1 MASDGNGCTSAS
13 KRRARVA
20 AGIVNERASFD
31 GRDVCARRN
40 LSDIQGDRPHS
51 VAQSEFGG
59 RGLPLYLY
67 LYSYLYS
74 AKGYE
79 KDKGLPPPFSA
90 TCGADQLTGRRFI
103 YDGHH
108 VTYSIVAR
116 DPQTRELGVAVQS
129 HYFQVGP
136 TVPWAISGVGA
147 VATQSR
153 VDVRYGPLGLELM
166 RAGYGV
172 DQALA
177 ALLASD
183 PEPEVRQVAMVDA
196 EGRVA
201 VHTGRRCI
209 AEAGHRTGSG
219 YSVQANLML
228 RDTVWDTM
236 VGAFEGTGGP
246 LAERMLAA
254 LDAAEA
260 EGGDIRGKQSA
271 AMLVV
276 AGTPTG
282 RSWEDRL
289 IDLRVEDHG
298 EPLMELRR
306 LLRLK
311 RAYQSLREADLAV
324 QRGDSKTAALL
335 RANALQVGPDLP
347 ELRFWVALGMAA
359 AGDMERSVPLL
370 REVIKSD
377 SRWWETM
384 RRLPASGRLSG
395 ELLDELQRRL
405 RTA

>member
-1 MASDGNGCTSAS
+1 
-13 KRRARVA
+13 
-20 AGIVNERASFD
+20 
-31 GRDVCARRN
+31 
-40 LSDIQGDRPHS
+40 L
-51 VAQSEFGG
+51 
-59 RGLPLYLY
+59 
-67 LYSYLYS
+67 
-74 AKGYE
+74 
-79 KDKGLPPPFSA
+79 
-90 TCGADQLTGRRFI
+90 
-103 YDGHH
+103 
-108 VTYSIVAR
+108 TYSIVAR
-116 DPQTRELGVAVQS
+116 DPQTGEFGVAVQS

-153 VDVRYGPLGLELM
+153 VEVRYGPLGLELM
-166 RAGYGV
+166 RAGYGA

-183 PEPEVRQVAMVDA
+183 HEPEVRQVAMVDA

-228 RDTVWDTM
+228 RGTVWDAM
-236 VGAFEGTGGP
+236 AGAFERTGGP

-276 AGTPTG
+276 AGTPTR

-298 EPLMELRR
+298 EPLVELRR

-311 RAYQSLREADLAV
+311 RAYQSLRDADLAA
-324 QRGDSKTAALL
+324 QRGDGQVAAQLRETALEL
-335 RANALQVGPDLP
+335 GPDLI
-347 ELRFWVALGMAA
+347 ELRFWAALGMAA
-359 AGDMERSVPLL
+359 VGDIDRSIPILQ
-370 REVIKSD
+370 EVVDSD
-377 SRWWETM
+377 SRWLETM
-384 RRLPASGRLSG
+384 RRLPQSSRLSG
-395 ELLDELQRRL
+395 ELLAELERRIK
-405 RTA
+405 TASSGWAANYHLPSGRPH

>member
-1 MASDGNGCTSAS
+1 MPIHIHIQFP
-13 KRRARVA
+13 KPRRR
-20 AGIVNERASFD
+20 
-31 GRDVCARRN
+31 
-40 LSDIQGDRPHS
+40 L
-51 VAQSEFGG
+51 GG
-59 RGLPLYLY
+59 PSRLFHR
-67 LYSYLYS
+67 
-74 AKGYE
+74 
-79 KDKGLPPPFSA
+79 FS
-90 TCGADQLTGRRFI
+90 

-108 VTYSIVAR
+108 LTYSIVAR

-201 VHTGRRCI
+201 VHTGRSCI
-209 AEAGHRTGSG
+209 AQAGHRTGSG

-228 RDTVWDTM
+228 RDTVWDIM
-236 VGAFEGTGGP
+236 AGAFEGTSGP

-311 RAYQSLREADLAV
+311 RAYQSLREADLAA
-324 QRGDSKTAALL
+324 QRGDSKAAALL
-335 RANALQVGPDLP
+335 RANALQLGPDLP
-347 ELRFWVALGMAA
+347 ELRFWVALGMAT
-359 AGDMERSVPLL
+359 AGDMEQSVPLL
-370 REVIKSD
+370 REVMKSD
-377 SRWWETM
+377 SRWMETM

-395 ELLDELQRRL
+395 DLLDELQRRL
-405 RTA
+405 RAA